1 MYSRASILIE
11 SFDKRKINYKMFEKN
26 SHGIVLISKF
36 KRNNAKTSTIK

>member
-26 SHGIVLISKF
+26 SHGIVISKF